1 MTETMRYLSMLLPAA
16 ALLLPISL
24 PAADLPLTLPPA
36 EQQILLKDEP
46 AKDAKPLF
54 DTLNSLPAR
63 KVITLE
69 ELNQKRFSRLQDV
82 AGFVGSQR
90 DSMVEFDGY
99 VKWMGGTLAGYSRYV
114 EAGSFAANFARL
126 LPIPY
131 AGQAGQLSK
140 FVSHF
145 ALALSGTSVA
155 VKQYLASSQQ
165 FLTRVQGIGSGYSG
179 KENEMA
185 ALTFLA
191 DQQLAKDMLDLQN
204 RLATTSDLSA
214 SALSFLIS
222 MQQYLGG
229 TDEYWQK
236 TKALVGK
243 KESDRNEK
251 GALAGSIDG
260 LKQRAEEF
268 NKRLKVYD
276 DNVGKTL
283 PLIAT
288 LVAYDELRQ
297 DIEAK

>member
-1 MTETMRYLSMLLPAA
+1 MRYLSIPLTAA
-16 ALLLPISL
+16 ALLLPLSL
-24 PAADLPLTLPPA
+24 QAADTPLTIPPA
-36 EQQILLKDEP
+36 EQQLLLKDEP
-46 AKDAKPLF
+46 AKVEKPLF
-54 DTLNSLPAR
+54 DTLNSLAVR

-69 ELNQKRFSRLQDV
+69 ELNKKRFSRLQDV
-82 AGFVGSQR
+82 ARFVGSQR
-90 DSMVEFDGY
+90 ESMVEFDGY

-145 ALALSGTSVA
+145 ALSLSGTSVA
-155 VKQYLASSQQ
+155 VKQYLASSQH
-165 FLTRVQGIGSGYSG
+165 FLTRVQGIGSSYSG

-236 TKALVGK
+236 TKAFVSK
-243 KESDRNEK
+243 KEADKNDK

-268 NKRLKVYD
+268 NKRLKVFD
-276 DNVGKTL
+276 ENVNKTL

>member
-1 MTETMRYLSMLLPAA
+1 LTEKMRYLSISLTAA
-16 ALLLPISL
+16 ALLLPLSL
-24 PAADLPLTLPPA
+24 PAADTPLALPPA
-36 EQQILLKDEP
+36 EQQLLLKEEP
-46 AKDAKPLF
+46 ATAEKPLF
-54 DTLNSLPAR
+54 DTLNALPAR

-69 ELNQKRFSRLQDV
+69 ELNLKRFNRLQEV
-82 AGFVGSQR
+82 ARSVASQR
-90 DSMVEFDGY
+90 ESMVEFDGY

-145 ALALSGTSVA
+145 ALSLSGTSLA

-165 FLTRVQGIGSGYSG
+165 FITRVQGIGSSYSG
-179 KENEMA
+179 KESDMA

-191 DQQLAKDMLDLQN
+191 DQQLAKDMLDLQS
-204 RLATTSDLSA
+204 RLATTSELSA

-222 MQQYLGG
+222 MQQYLGS

-236 TKALVGK
+236 TKSFVSK
-243 KESDRNEK
+243 KDADRSDK

-260 LKQRAEEF
+260 LRQRAEDF

-276 DNVGKTL
+276 DNVGRTL
-283 PLIAT
+283 PQIAT